1 MEMDLNLKKNDFEKK
16 VILMPQEI
24 YYDYNLRQN
33 PFHIF
38 VIAIQKH
45 FVDDFSLKVMILA
58 QN

>member
-1 MEMDLNLKKNDFEKK
+1 M
-16 VILMPQEI
+16 ILMPQEI